1 MTGRFPD
8 GYTVF
13 KQSRR
18 DEWCW
23 PYTVTYFDQMV
34 GIRATMWT
42 ARRLIKHH
50 RRALG
55 KPSFYEAPI
64 VHREDR

>member
-8 GYTVF
+8 GYAVF
-13 KQSRR
+13 KQSRWE
-18 DEWCW
+18 EWCW
-23 PYTVTYFDQMV
+23 PYTVTYFGQMV
-34 GIRATMWT
+34 GVRATMWT
-42 ARRLIKHH
+42 ACRLIKGH

-55 KPSFYEAPI
+55 KPKFYDAPI